1 MGKTPHSF
9 WKGEHP
15 IDKPGVYLTK
25 FGHQVGLWPTFNQY
39 AGLAWTPITNH
50 HVFAVPAFYAPNG
63 RFWLIDYRETYDI
76 TDYISPLPIEV
87 MRKFQDTFMLAMRE
101 TLAFTKENEQ

>member
-1 MGKTPHSF
+1 MEKTPYRTY
-9 WKGEHP
+9 KGEHP

-25 FGHQVGLWPTFNQY
+25 FGNQVGLWPTFNQY
-39 AGLAWTPITNH
+39 SGLAWTPITNH
-50 HVFAVPAFYAPNG
+50 HIFAVPAFYAPNG

-87 MRKFQDTFMLAMRE
+87 MRKVQEQFIFAMRD
-101 TLAFTKENEQ
+101 TLVHTEGNNQ